1 MSMELIA
8 IISVGVMLAGIS
20 LNGQHNQRADMQAL
34 REEMNGLRGEVN
46 GLREEVNHLRE
57 RMARLEGL
65 LEGLR
70 EAITGR
76 RVAVAEAVAEDTGRY
91 DQR

>member
-34 REEMNGLRGEVN
+34 REEMNGLRGVEWVA
-46 GLREEVNHLRE
+46 GRSESF
-57 RMARLEGL
+57 
-65 LEGLR
+65 
-70 EAITGR
+70 TG
-76 RVAVAEAVAEDTGRY
+76 AHGAPGRTA
-91 DQR
+91 